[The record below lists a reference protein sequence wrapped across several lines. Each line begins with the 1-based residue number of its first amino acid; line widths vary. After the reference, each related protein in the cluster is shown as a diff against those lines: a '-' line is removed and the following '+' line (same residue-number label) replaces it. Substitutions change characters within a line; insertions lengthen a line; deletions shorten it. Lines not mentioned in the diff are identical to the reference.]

1 MNALYK
7 NLHNEEQRQ
16 QLIPLFEK
24 NITRTIEAGKD
35 YIPVTGKIIDAE
47 DVLMGI
53 EATMDAWLTAG
64 RFSAKFEKD
73 FAAYMGARYAFLVN
87 SGSSANLLAFY
98 TLTSPKLGDR
108 ALKPGD
114 EVITVACGFP
124 TTINPIIQAGCV
136 PVFVDINTTLN
147 IDTKNL
153 DAAVTPKTKAVMIAH
168 TLGNPFNMEEIRA
181 LCDRHNLWLIE
192 DCCDALGATWRNKY
206 VGTFGDLATLSFFPA
221 HHITMGEG
229 GAVIINNTKL
239 TRAVES
245 TRDWGRDCW
254 CEPGRDN
261 TCKRRFEQ
269 QHGDLPYGY
278 DHKYVFTHLG
288 YNLKITEMQAACG
301 LAQLEQLDKFIA
313 RRRENYGYL
322 RERLV
327 DHEEFWLPT
336 VYPDAHPSWFGFPIT
351 LSGDA
356 KFQRRDIE
364 YWLNDHKIGTR
375 LIFAGNV
382 TKQPY
387 MEGKQYRIHGD
398 LEYTDY
404 VMENTFWVGVQPA
417 LTREMLTYVADTIE
431 RFLEER

>member
-1 MNALYK
+1 MKLVNDK
-7 NLHNEEQRQ
+7 F
-16 QLIPLFEK
+16 IPGDSFIPASGQVVGAREK
-24 NITRTIEAGKD
+24 E
-35 YIPVTGKIIDAE
+35 
-47 DVLMGI
+47 LMHAAVDKG
-53 EATMDAWLTAG
+53 WLTAG
-64 RFSAKFEKD
+64 PMNRQFEDTLCQWIGAK
-73 FAAYMGARYAFLVN
+73 AVRTVN
-87 SGSSANLLAFY
+87 SGSSANLVAFMA
-98 TLTSPKLGDR
+98 LTSPHLGNR
-108 ALKPGD
+108 AIKPGD

-181 LCDRHNLWLIE
+181 LCDKHNLWLIE
-192 DCCDALGATWRNKY
+192 DCCDALGATWQNKY

-288 YNLKITEMQAACG
+288 YNLKVTEMQAACG
-301 LAQLEQLDKFIA
+301 VAQLEQLDMFIA

-351 LSGDA
+351 LSSEA

-364 YWLNDHKIGTR
+364 YWLNQHNIGTR

-387 MEGKQYRIHGD
+387 MKGREYRVHGS
-398 LEYTDY
+398 LEHTDY

>member
-1 MNALYK
+1 MKLVNDK
-7 NLHNEEQRQ
+7 F
-16 QLIPLFEK
+16 IPGDSFIPASGQVVGAREK
-24 NITRTIEAGKD
+24 E
-35 YIPVTGKIIDAE
+35 
-47 DVLMGI
+47 LMHAAVDKG
-53 EATMDAWLTAG
+53 WLTAG
-64 RFSAKFEKD
+64 PMNRQFEDTLCQWIGAK
-73 FAAYMGARYAFLVN
+73 AVRTVN
-87 SGSSANLLAFY
+87 SGSSANLVAFMA
-98 TLTSPKLGDR
+98 LTSPHLGNR
-108 ALKPGD
+108 AIKPGD

-124 TTINPIIQAGCV
+124 TTINPIIQAGCI
-136 PVFVDINTTLN
+136 PVFVDINTTMN

-181 LCDRHNLWLIE
+181 LCDKHNLWLIE
-192 DCCDALGATWRNKY
+192 DCCDALGATWQNKY

-288 YNLKITEMQAACG
+288 YNLKVTEMQAACG
-301 LAQLEQLDKFIA
+301 VAQLEQLDMFIA

-351 LSGDA
+351 LSSEA

-364 YWLNDHKIGTR
+364 YWLNQHNIGTR

-387 MEGKQYRIHGD
+387 MKGREYRVHGS
-398 LEYTDY
+398 LEHTDY

>member
-1 MNALYK
+1 MTFTPGK
-7 NLHNEEQRQ
+7 TF
-16 QLIPLFEK
+16 IPASGQVVGAREK
-24 NITRTIEAGKD
+24 ELMHEAVEKG
-35 YIPVTGKIIDAE
+35 
-47 DVLMGI
+47 
-53 EATMDAWLTAG
+53 WLTAG
-64 RFSAKFEKD
+64 PMNRQFEDTLCQWIGAK
-73 FAAYMGARYAFLVN
+73 AVRTVN
-87 SGSSANLLAFY
+87 SGSSANLVAFMS
-98 TLTSPKLGDR
+98 LTSPHLGNR
-108 ALKPGD
+108 RLCPGD

-181 LCDRHNLWLIE
+181 LCDKHNLWLIE
-192 DCCDALGATWRNKY
+192 DCCDALGATWRNQY

-261 TCKRRFEQ
+261 TCKRRFDQ

-301 LAQLEQLDKFIA
+301 LAQLEQLDNFIA

-336 VYPDAHPSWFGFPIT
+336 IYPDAHPSWFGFPIT
-351 LSGDA
+351 LSSEA

-364 YWLNDHKIGTR
+364 YWLNEHNIGTR

-398 LEYTDY
+398 LEHTDY

>member
-1 MNALYK
+1 MKLVNDK
-7 NLHNEEQRQ
+7 F
-16 QLIPLFEK
+16 IPGDSFIPASGQVVGAREK
-24 NITRTIEAGKD
+24 E
-35 YIPVTGKIIDAE
+35 
-47 DVLMGI
+47 LMHAAVDKG
-53 EATMDAWLTAG
+53 WLTAG
-64 RFSAKFEKD
+64 PMNRQFEDTLCQWIGAK
-73 FAAYMGARYAFLVN
+73 AVRTVN
-87 SGSSANLLAFY
+87 SGSSANLVAFMA
-98 TLTSPKLGDR
+98 LTSPHLGNR
-108 ALKPGD
+108 AIKPGD

-124 TTINPIIQAGCV
+124 TTINPIIQAGCI

-181 LCDRHNLWLIE
+181 LCDKHNLWLIE
-192 DCCDALGATWRNKY
+192 DCCDALGATWQNKY

-288 YNLKITEMQAACG
+288 YNLKVTEMQAACG
-301 LAQLEQLDKFIA
+301 VAQLEQLDMFIA

-351 LSGDA
+351 LSSEA

-364 YWLNDHKIGTR
+364 YWLNQHNIGTR

-387 MEGKQYRIHGD
+387 MKGREYRVHGS
-398 LEYTDY
+398 LEHTDY

>member
-1 MNALYK
+1 M
-7 NLHNEEQRQ
+7 
-16 QLIPLFEK
+16 
-24 NITRTIEAGKD
+24 
-35 YIPVTGKIIDAE
+35 IPVIDKFMPGDSFIPASGQVVGTRE
-47 DVLMGI
+47 KELMH
-53 EATMDAWLTAG
+53 EAVERGWLTAG
-64 RFSAKFEKD
+64 PMNRQFEDTLCQWIGAK
-73 FAAYMGARYAFLVN
+73 AVRTVN
-87 SGSSANLLAFY
+87 SGSSANLVAFMS
-98 TLTSPKLGDR
+98 LTSPHLGNR
-108 ALKPGD
+108 RLCPGD

-351 LSGDA
+351 LSSEA

-364 YWLNDHKIGTR
+364 YWLNQHNIGTR

-387 MEGKQYRIHGD
+387 MKGREYRVHGS
-398 LEYTDY
+398 LEHTDY

-431 RFLEER
+431 KFLEER

>member
-1 MNALYK
+1 MTFTPGK
-7 NLHNEEQRQ
+7 TF
-16 QLIPLFEK
+16 IPASGQVVGAREK
-24 NITRTIEAGKD
+24 ELMHEAVERG
-35 YIPVTGKIIDAE
+35 
-47 DVLMGI
+47 
-53 EATMDAWLTAG
+53 WLTAG
-64 RFSAKFEKD
+64 PMNRQFEDTLCQWIGAK
-73 FAAYMGARYAFLVN
+73 AVRTVN
-87 SGSSANLLAFY
+87 SGSSANLVAFMA
-98 TLTSPKLGDR
+98 LTSPHLGNR
-108 ALKPGD
+108 AIKPGD

-192 DCCDALGATWRNKY
+192 DCCDALGATWRNQY

-301 LAQLEQLDKFIA
+301 LAQLEQLDMFIA

-351 LSGDA
+351 LSGEA

-364 YWLNDHKIGTR
+364 YWLNQHNIGTR

-387 MEGKQYRIHGD
+387 MKGREYRVHGS
-398 LEYTDY
+398 LEHTDY

>member
-1 MNALYK
+1 MSFTPG
-7 NLHNEEQRQ
+7 ETF
-16 QLIPLFEK
+16 IPASGQVVGAREK
-24 NITRTIEAGKD
+24 E
-35 YIPVTGKIIDAE
+35 
-47 DVLMGI
+47 LMHAAVDKG
-53 EATMDAWLTAG
+53 WLTAG
-64 RFSAKFEKD
+64 PMNRQFEDTLCQWIGAK
-73 FAAYMGARYAFLVN
+73 AVRTVN
-87 SGSSANLLAFY
+87 SGSSANLVAFMA
-98 TLTSPKLGDR
+98 LTSPHLGNR
-108 ALKPGD
+108 AIKPGD

-124 TTINPIIQAGCV
+124 TTINPIIQAGCI
-136 PVFVDINTTLN
+136 PVFVDINTTMN

-181 LCDRHNLWLIE
+181 LCDKHNLWLIE
-192 DCCDALGATWRNKY
+192 DCCDALGATWQNKY

-269 QHGDLPYGY
+269 QHGELPYGY

-288 YNLKITEMQAACG
+288 YNLKVTEMQAACG
-301 LAQLEQLDKFIA
+301 VAQLEQLDMFIA

-351 LSGDA
+351 LSSEA

-364 YWLNDHKIGTR
+364 YWLNQHNIGTR

-387 MEGKQYRIHGD
+387 MKGREYRVHGS
-398 LEYTDY
+398 LEHTDY

>member
-1 MNALYK
+1 MN
-7 NLHNEEQRQ
+7 RQ
-16 QLIPLFEK
+16 FEDTLCQWIGAK
-24 NITRTIEAGKD
+24 AVRT
-35 YIPVTGKIIDAE
+35 
-47 DVLMGI
+47 
-53 EATMDAWLTAG
+53 
-64 RFSAKFEKD
+64 
-73 FAAYMGARYAFLVN
+73 VN
-87 SGSSANLLAFY
+87 SGSSANLVAFMA
-98 TLTSPKLGDR
+98 LTSPHLGNR
-108 ALKPGD
+108 AIKPGD

-181 LCDRHNLWLIE
+181 LCDKHNLWLIE
-192 DCCDALGATWRNKY
+192 DCCDALGATWQNKY

-288 YNLKITEMQAACG
+288 YNLKVTEMQAACG
-301 LAQLEQLDKFIA
+301 VAQLEQLDMFIA

-351 LSGDA
+351 LSSEA

-364 YWLNDHKIGTR
+364 YWLNQHNIGTR

-387 MEGKQYRIHGD
+387 MKGREYRVHGS
-398 LEYTDY
+398 LEHTDY

>member
-1 MNALYK
+1 MSFTPG
-7 NLHNEEQRQ
+7 ETF
-16 QLIPLFEK
+16 IPASGQVVGAREK
-24 NITRTIEAGKD
+24 E
-35 YIPVTGKIIDAE
+35 
-47 DVLMGI
+47 LMHAAVDKG
-53 EATMDAWLTAG
+53 WLTAG
-64 RFSAKFEKD
+64 PMNRQFEDTLCQWIGAK
-73 FAAYMGARYAFLVN
+73 AVRTVN
-87 SGSSANLLAFY
+87 SGSSANLVAFMA
-98 TLTSPKLGDR
+98 LTSPHLGNR
-108 ALKPGD
+108 AIKPGD

-181 LCDRHNLWLIE
+181 LCDKHNLWLIE
-192 DCCDALGATWRNKY
+192 DCCDALGATWQNKY

-288 YNLKITEMQAACG
+288 YNLKVTEMQAACG
-301 LAQLEQLDKFIA
+301 VAQLEQLDMFIA

-351 LSGDA
+351 LSSEA

-364 YWLNDHKIGTR
+364 YWLNQHNIGTR

-387 MEGKQYRIHGD
+387 MKGREYRVHGS
-398 LEYTDY
+398 LEHTDY

>member
-1 MNALYK
+1 M
-7 NLHNEEQRQ
+7 
-16 QLIPLFEK
+16 
-24 NITRTIEAGKD
+24 
-35 YIPVTGKIIDAE
+35 IPVNTAFMPGDSFIPASGQVVGAREKE
-47 DVLMGI
+47 LMH
-53 EATMDAWLTAG
+53 EAVERGWLTAG
-64 RFSAKFEKD
+64 PMNRQFEDTLCQWIGAK
-73 FAAYMGARYAFLVN
+73 AVRTVN
-87 SGSSANLLAFY
+87 SGSSANLVAFMS
-98 TLTSPKLGDR
+98 LTSPHLGNR
-108 ALKPGD
+108 AIKPGD

-181 LCDRHNLWLIE
+181 LCDKHNLWLVE

-269 QHGDLPYGY
+269 QHGELPYGY

-288 YNLKITEMQAACG
+288 YNLKVTEMQAACG
-301 LAQLEQLDKFIA
+301 VAQLEQLDMFIA

-351 LSGDA
+351 LSGEA

-364 YWLNDHKIGTR
+364 YWLNQHNIGTR

-387 MEGKQYRIHGD
+387 MKGREYRVHGS
-398 LEYTDY
+398 LEHTDY

>member
-1 MNALYK
+1 MKLVNDK
-7 NLHNEEQRQ
+7 F
-16 QLIPLFEK
+16 IPGDSFIPASGQVVGAREK
-24 NITRTIEAGKD
+24 E
-35 YIPVTGKIIDAE
+35 
-47 DVLMGI
+47 LMHAAVDKG
-53 EATMDAWLTAG
+53 WLTAG
-64 RFSAKFEKD
+64 PMNRQFEDTLCQWIGAK
-73 FAAYMGARYAFLVN
+73 AVRTVN
-87 SGSSANLLAFY
+87 SGSSANLVAFMA
-98 TLTSPKLGDR
+98 LTSPHLGNR
-108 ALKPGD
+108 AIKPGD

-181 LCDRHNLWLIE
+181 LCDKHNLWLIE
-192 DCCDALGATWRNKY
+192 DCCDALGATWQNKY

-269 QHGDLPYGY
+269 QHGELPYGY

-288 YNLKITEMQAACG
+288 YNLKVTEMQAACG
-301 LAQLEQLDKFIA
+301 VAQLEQLDMFIA

-351 LSGDA
+351 LSSEA

-364 YWLNDHKIGTR
+364 YWLNQHNIGTR

-387 MEGKQYRIHGD
+387 MKGREYRVHGS
-398 LEYTDY
+398 LEHTDY

>member
-1 MNALYK
+1 MTFTPGK
-7 NLHNEEQRQ
+7 TF
-16 QLIPLFEK
+16 IPASGQVVGAREK
-24 NITRTIEAGKD
+24 ELMHEAVERG
-35 YIPVTGKIIDAE
+35 
-47 DVLMGI
+47 
-53 EATMDAWLTAG
+53 WLTAG
-64 RFSAKFEKD
+64 PMNRQFEDTLCQWIGAK
-73 FAAYMGARYAFLVN
+73 AVRTVN
-87 SGSSANLLAFY
+87 SGSSANLVAFMA
-98 TLTSPKLGDR
+98 LTSPHLGNR
-108 ALKPGD
+108 AIKPGD

-181 LCDRHNLWLIE
+181 LCDKHNLWLIE
-192 DCCDALGATWRNKY
+192 DCCDALGATWRNQY

-269 QHGDLPYGY
+269 QHGELPYGY

-301 LAQLEQLDKFIA
+301 VAQLEQLDMFIA

-351 LSGDA
+351 LSGEA

-364 YWLNDHKIGTR
+364 YWLNQHNIGTR

-387 MEGKQYRIHGD
+387 MKGREYRVHGS
-398 LEYTDY
+398 LEHTDY